1 MNILLAVCIFFTI
14 HRQLSQVIIFGSA
27 KVAKSD
33 TANCDALID
42 LFGCIEIIL
51 KRLKIYPEVTI
62 TPGVPQ
68 ILVRIIIEL
77 VSVCAMAT
85 KEVKEGLL
93 SGSTLPANGL
103 LM

>member
-1 MNILLAVCIFFTI
+1 M
-14 HRQLSQVIIFGSA
+14 
-27 KVAKSD
+27 AKSD
-33 TANCDALID
+33 AVNYDALVD
-42 LFGCIEIIL
+42 LFTYIEIVL

-62 TPGVPQ
+62 IPGVTQ

-77 VSVCAMAT
+77 VSICAMAT
-85 KEVKEGLL
+85 KEAKEGLL